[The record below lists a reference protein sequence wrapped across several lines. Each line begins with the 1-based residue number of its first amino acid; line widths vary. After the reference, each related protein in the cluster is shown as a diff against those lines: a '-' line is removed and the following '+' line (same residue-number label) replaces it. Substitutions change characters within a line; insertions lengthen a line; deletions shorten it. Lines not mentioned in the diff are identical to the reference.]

1 MAKKF
6 EEELTEFEL
15 RRLYKGRA
23 IRMVKF
29 LGTFDSPHNV
39 VATEALLLLDAC
51 LRLGVMPN
59 KGRTAKRVME
69 ALGKL

>member
-1 MAKKF
+1 MAKD
-6 EEELTEFEL
+6 EELLTEFEL
-15 RRLYKGRA
+15 RRLYKTRV

-29 LGTFDSPHNV
+29 LGNFKGEPHNV
-39 VATEALLLLDAC
+39 VATEAMLVLDAC

-59 KGRTAKRVME
+59 GGRTAKRVME